1 MEPPQPGCAGA
12 GLKLGW
18 GWRQEPAQAPGQG
31 PGAAP
36 GLGQMLDLEQ
46 LGSRRNPLTRGRQ
59 RTRVS
64 LAPGDRPC
72 VVAKEEILIF
82 KNPSL
87 AMKNLR

>member
-1 MEPPQPGCAGA
+1 METPQPGCAGA

-46 LGSRRNPLTRGRQ
+46 LGSRRNPLTRGRRELALILRLGAARVLLQ
-59 RTRVS
+59 R
-64 LAPGDRPC
+64 
-72 VVAKEEILIF
+72 KILIF
-82 KNPSL
+82 KNSSL